1 MNKIVP
7 FNKDLFFK
15 TNIKEITSI
24 SIEKEVNIKENSIS
38 GNFILQGD
46 YIISEDTKEHHQEFQ
61 GDLNITKT
69 VLKFQA
75 IEYV

>member
-1 MNKIVP
+1 MTGNVP
-7 FNKDLFFK
+7 FL
-15 TNIKEITSI
+15 TTLRRSAP
-24 SIEKEVNIKENSIS
+24 SHEV
-38 GNFILQGD
+38 
-46 YIISEDTKEHHQEFQ
+46 ISEDTKEHHQEFQ